1 MIHLENVSKVYKNGT
16 NALNNI
22 SLDIEDGEFVYFI
35 GETGSGK
42 STLIRLLDG
51 EEVPTKGK
59 VIVNGTNVGRLRF
72 SKVPLYRRKIGV
84 VFQDYQLLK
93 NKTVFGNI
101 AFALE
106 VTNMT
111 KKEVSQRVREVL
123 HIIDLDNEIRN
134 YPTQLSGGQQ
144 QRVVIG
150 RAIANRP
157 GLLICDEPTGNL
169 DPIISMEIMDILEKI
184 NKEYGTTV
192 LMVTHDIDI
201 VKKMKKRVLVLK
213 EGRLVKDYKE
223 GTFKHEEF

>member
-1 MIHLENVSKVYKNGT
+1 M
-16 NALNNI
+16 A
-22 SLDIEDGEFVYFI
+22 
-35 GETGSGK
+35 ETVAV
-42 STLIRLLDG
+42 TLR
-51 EEVPTKGK
+51 EGK

-169 DPIISMEIMDILEKI
+169 DPRHSKEIIELLQKI
-184 NKEYGTTV
+184 NDGGTTV
-192 LMVTHDIDI
+192 IVVTHDEAL
-201 VKKMKKRVLVLK
+201 VENYRKRTILLDN
-213 EGRLVKDYKE
+213 GRIISDNAQGGYSHV
-223 GTFKHEEF
+223 

>member
-1 MIHLENVSKVYKNGT
+1 MIHLENVSKIYKNGT
-16 NALNNI
+16 NALSNV
-22 SLDIEDGEFVYFI
+22 SLDINDGEFVYFI

-42 STLIRLLDG
+42 STLIKLLDG

-93 NKTVFGNI
+93 NKTVFDNI

-106 VTNMT
+106 VIN
-111 KKEVSQRVREVL
+111 KPRKEVVNRVRKVL
-123 HIIDLDNEIRN
+123 EIIDLSNEFKN

-150 RAIANRP
+150 RAIANNP

-169 DPIISMEIMDILEKI
+169 DPRHSKEIIELLEKI
-184 NKEYGTTV
+184 NASGTTV
-192 LMVTHDIDI
+192 IVVTHDEYL
-201 VKKMKKRVLVLK
+201 VNSYKRRTILLDNGRIISDNL
-213 EGRLVKDYKE
+213 EGGYSHV
-223 GTFKHEEF
+223 

>member
-111 KKEVSQRVREVL
+111 KKEFSKRVREVL

-169 DPIISMEIMDILEKI
+169 DPRHSKEIIELLQK
-184 NKEYGTTV
+184 
-192 LMVTHDIDI
+192 
-201 VKKMKKRVLVLK
+201 
-213 EGRLVKDYKE
+213 
-223 GTFKHEEF
+223 

>member
-1 MIHLENVSKVYKNGT
+1 MIRLENVSKVYKNGT
-16 NALNNI
+16 TALSNVT
-22 SLDIEDGEFVYFI
+22 LDINDGEFVYFI

-42 STLIRLLDG
+42 STLIKLLDG

-59 VIVNGTNVGRLRF
+59 VMVNGTNVGRLRF

-93 NKTVFGNI
+93 NKTVFDNI

-106 VTNMT
+106 VIN
-111 KKEVSQRVREVL
+111 KPRKEVISRVREVL
-123 HIIDLDNEIRN
+123 QIIDLSNEFKN

-150 RAIANRP
+150 RAIANNP

-169 DPIISMEIMDILEKI
+169 DPRHSKEIIELLEKI
-184 NKEYGTTV
+184 NVSGTTV
-192 LMVTHDIDI
+192 IVVTHDEFLVNSYKRRTVLLDCGRI
-201 VKKMKKRVLVLK
+201 VSDNLLGGYSHV
-213 EGRLVKDYKE
+213 
-223 GTFKHEEF
+223 

>member
-1 MIHLENVSKVYKNGT
+1 MIRLENVSKVYKNGT
-16 NALNNI
+16 TALSNVT
-22 SLDIEDGEFVYFI
+22 LDINDGEFVYFI

-42 STLIRLLDG
+42 STLIKLLDG

-59 VIVNGTNVGRLRF
+59 VMVNGTNVGRLRF

-93 NKTVFGNI
+93 NKTVFDNI

-106 VTNMT
+106 VIN
-111 KKEVSQRVREVL
+111 KPRKEVISRVREVL
-123 HIIDLDNEIRN
+123 QIIDLSNEFKN

-150 RAIANRP
+150 RAIANNP

-169 DPIISMEIMDILEKI
+169 DPRHSKEIIELLEKI
-184 NKEYGTTV
+184 NASGTTV
-192 LMVTHDIDI
+192 IVVTHDEFLVNSYKRRTVLLDCGRI
-201 VKKMKKRVLVLK
+201 VSDNPLGGYSHV
-213 EGRLVKDYKE
+213 
-223 GTFKHEEF
+223 

>member
-169 DPIISMEIMDILEKI
+169 DPRHSKEIIELLQKI
-184 NKEYGTTV
+184 NDGGTTV
-192 LMVTHDIDI
+192 IVITHDEAL
-201 VKKMKKRVLVLK
+201 VENYRKRTILLDN
-213 EGRLVKDYKE
+213 GRIISDNAQGGYSHV
-223 GTFKHEEF
+223 

>member
-16 NALNNI
+16 NALNSI

-35 GETGSGK
+35 GETSSGK
-42 STLIRLLDG
+42 STLIKLLDG

-59 VIVNGTNVGRLRF
+59 VFVNGTNVGRLRF

-169 DPIISMEIMDILEKI
+169 DPRHSKEIIELLQKI
-184 NKEYGTTV
+184 NDGGTTV
-192 LMVTHDIDI
+192 IVVTHDEAL
-201 VKKMKKRVLVLK
+201 VENYRKRTILLDN
-213 EGRLVKDYKE
+213 GRIISDNAQGGYSHV
-223 GTFKHEEF
+223 

>member
-93 NKTVFGNI
+93 NKTVGY
-101 AFALE
+101 
-106 VTNMT
+106 
-111 KKEVSQRVREVL
+111 
-123 HIIDLDNEIRN
+123 IIKNCTWQEFYKQKYRR
-134 YPTQLSGGQQ
+134 S
-144 QRVVIG
+144 
-150 RAIANRP
+150 
-157 GLLICDEPTGNL
+157 
-169 DPIISMEIMDILEKI
+169 SDILC
-184 NKEYGTTV
+184 N
-192 LMVTHDIDI
+192 
-201 VKKMKKRVLVLK
+201 
-213 EGRLVKDYKE
+213 
-223 GTFKHEEF
+223 

>member
-42 STLIRLLDG
+42 STLIKLLDG

-59 VIVNGTNVGRLRF
+59 VFVNGTNVGRLRF

-169 DPIISMEIMDILEKI
+169 DPRHSKEIIELLQKI
-184 NKEYGTTV
+184 NDGGTTV
-192 LMVTHDIDI
+192 IVVTHDEAL
-201 VKKMKKRVLVLK
+201 VENYRKRTILLDN
-213 EGRLVKDYKE
+213 GRIISDNAQGGYSHV
-223 GTFKHEEF
+223 

>member
-84 VFQDYQLLK
+84 VFQD
-93 NKTVFGNI
+93 
-101 AFALE
+101 
-106 VTNMT
+106 
-111 KKEVSQRVREVL
+111 
-123 HIIDLDNEIRN
+123 
-134 YPTQLSGGQQ
+134 
-144 QRVVIG
+144 
-150 RAIANRP
+150 
-157 GLLICDEPTGNL
+157 
-169 DPIISMEIMDILEKI
+169 
-184 NKEYGTTV
+184 
-192 LMVTHDIDI
+192 
-201 VKKMKKRVLVLK
+201 
-213 EGRLVKDYKE
+213 
-223 GTFKHEEF
+223 

>member
-42 STLIRLLDG
+42 STLIKLLDG

-59 VIVNGTNVGRLRF
+59 VFVNGTNVGRLRF

-169 DPIISMEIMDILEKI
+169 DPRHSKEIIELLQKI
-184 NKEYGTTV
+184 NAGGTTV
-192 LMVTHDIDI
+192 IVVTHDEALVENYRKRTILLDNGRI
-201 VKKMKKRVLVLK
+201 VSDNAAGGYIHV
-213 EGRLVKDYKE
+213 
-223 GTFKHEEF
+223 

>member
-1 MIHLENVSKVYKNGT
+1 MIRLENVSKVYKNGT
-16 NALNNI
+16 TALSNVT
-22 SLDIEDGEFVYFI
+22 LDINDGEFVYFI

-42 STLIRLLDG
+42 STLIKLLDG

-59 VIVNGTNVGRLRF
+59 VMVNGTNVGRLRF

-93 NKTVFGNI
+93 NKTVFDNI

-106 VTNMT
+106 VIN
-111 KKEVSQRVREVL
+111 KPRKEVISRVREVL
-123 HIIDLDNEIRN
+123 QIIDLSNEFKN

-150 RAIANRP
+150 RAIANKP

-169 DPIISMEIMDILEKI
+169 DPRHSKEIIELLEKI
-184 NKEYGTTV
+184 NASGTTV
-192 LMVTHDIDI
+192 IVVTHDEFLVNSYKRRTVLLDCGRI
-201 VKKMKKRVLVLK
+201 VSDNPLGGYSHV
-213 EGRLVKDYKE
+213 
-223 GTFKHEEF
+223 

>member
-59 VIVNGTNVGRLRF
+59 VIVNGTNVGWLRF

-169 DPIISMEIMDILEKI
+169 DPRHSKEIIELLKKI
-184 NKEYGTTV
+184 NDGGTTV
-192 LMVTHDIDI
+192 IVVTHDEAL
-201 VKKMKKRVLVLK
+201 VENYRKRTILLDN
-213 EGRLVKDYKE
+213 GRIISDNAQGGYSHV
-223 GTFKHEEF
+223 

>member
-1 MIHLENVSKVYKNGT
+1 MIHLENVSKIYKNGT
-16 NALNNI
+16 NALSNV
-22 SLDIEDGEFVYFI
+22 SLDINDGEFVYFI

-42 STLIRLLDG
+42 STLIKLLDG

-93 NKTVFGNI
+93 NKTVFDNI

-106 VTNMT
+106 VIN
-111 KKEVSQRVREVL
+111 KPRKEVVSRVRKVL
-123 HIIDLDNEIRN
+123 EIIDLSNEFKN

-150 RAIANRP
+150 RAIANNP

-169 DPIISMEIMDILEKI
+169 DPRHSKEIIELLEKI
-184 NKEYGTTV
+184 NASGTTV
-192 LMVTHDIDI
+192 IVVTHDEYL
-201 VKKMKKRVLVLK
+201 VNSYKRRTVLLDNGRIISDNL
-213 EGRLVKDYKE
+213 EGGYSHV
-223 GTFKHEEF
+223 

>member
-1 MIHLENVSKVYKNGT
+1 MIHLENVSKIYKNGT
-16 NALNNI
+16 NALSNV
-22 SLDIEDGEFVYFI
+22 SLDINDGEFVYFI

-42 STLIRLLDG
+42 STLIKLLDG

-93 NKTVFGNI
+93 NKTVFDNI

-106 VTNMT
+106 VIN
-111 KKEVSQRVREVL
+111 KPRKEVVNRVRKVL
-123 HIIDLDNEIRN
+123 EIIDLSNEFKN

-150 RAIANRP
+150 RAIANSP

-169 DPIISMEIMDILEKI
+169 DPRHSKEIIELLEKI
-184 NKEYGTTV
+184 NASGTTV
-192 LMVTHDIDI
+192 IVVTHDEYL
-201 VKKMKKRVLVLK
+201 VNSYKRRTILLDNGRIISDNL
-213 EGRLVKDYKE
+213 EGGYSHV
-223 GTFKHEEF
+223 

>member
-1 MIHLENVSKVYKNGT
+1 MIRLENVSKVYKNGT
-16 NALNNI
+16 TALSNVT
-22 SLDIEDGEFVYFI
+22 LDINDGEFVYFI

-42 STLIRLLDG
+42 STLIKLLDG

-59 VIVNGTNVGRLRF
+59 VMVNGTNVGRLRF

-93 NKTVFGNI
+93 NKTVFDNI

-106 VTNMT
+106 VIN
-111 KKEVSQRVREVL
+111 KPRKEVISRVREVL
-123 HIIDLDNEIRN
+123 QIIDLSNEFKN

-150 RAIANRP
+150 RAIANNP

-169 DPIISMEIMDILEKI
+169 DPRHSKEIIELLEKI
-184 NKEYGTTV
+184 NASGTTV
-192 LMVTHDIDI
+192 IVVTHDEFLVNSYKRRTVLLDSGRI
-201 VKKMKKRVLVLK
+201 VSDNPLGGYSHV
-213 EGRLVKDYKE
+213 
-223 GTFKHEEF
+223 

>member
-59 VIVNGTNVGRLRF
+59 VIVNGTNVGRLHF

-169 DPIISMEIMDILEKI
+169 DPRHSKEIIELLQKI
-184 NKEYGTTV
+184 NDGGTTV
-192 LMVTHDIDI
+192 IVVTHDEAL
-201 VKKMKKRVLVLK
+201 VENYRKRTILLDN
-213 EGRLVKDYKE
+213 GRIISDNAQGGYSHV
-223 GTFKHEEF
+223 

>member
-16 NALNNI
+16 NALSNVT
-22 SLDIEDGEFVYFI
+22 LDINDGEFVYFI

-42 STLIRLLDG
+42 STLIKLLDG
-51 EEVPTKGK
+51 EEIPTKGK

-93 NKTVFGNI
+93 NKTVFDNI

-106 VTNMT
+106 VIN
-111 KKEVSQRVREVL
+111 KPRKEVNNRVREVL
-123 HIIDLDNEIRN
+123 QIIDLSNEFKN

-150 RAIANRP
+150 RAISNNP

-169 DPIISMEIMDILEKI
+169 DPRHSKEIIELLEKI
-184 NKEYGTTV
+184 NASGTTV
-192 LMVTHDIDI
+192 IVVTHDEFLVNSYKRRTILLDNGRI
-201 VKKMKKRVLVLK
+201 VSDNPLGGYCHV
-213 EGRLVKDYKE
+213 
-223 GTFKHEEF
+223 